1 MRILILKPSSLGDI
15 VCSLPV
21 AQSIRDQMPDAE
33 ISWVAKTRFSE
44 ILKRC
49 PTVNGEIIEFD
60 HAPGLRGLLAIRT
73 VMKSLRGKH
82 FDAVLDFQGL
92 LRTGLMTW
100 SAKSP
105 LKVGSIEAREGSRLA
120 YNHVVPLPSNGR
132 ESHAI
137 EKLLQFLPT
146 IGLKPELRS
155 PIDIQGD
162 PLEGANS
169 RLSTA
174 GPIVMIPNSRG
185 PHKEWKG
192 FPELTTALL
201 NTSNCPVV
209 VWDSHIR
216 WNDPPLDAPEKF
228 VNLTQKTSLLQLIEL
243 LRGASLVVANDSGPL
258 HIAAALGRPTLGL
271 FGPTDPCRFGPYP
284 LHESRNQVLQAP
296 DGDLSKLSSKIV
308 LETVLKIVQK
318 CSPRLYAA

>member
-1 MRILILKPSSLGDI
+1 
-15 VCSLPV
+15 
-21 AQSIRDQMPDAE
+21 
-33 ISWVAKTRFSE
+33 
-44 ILKRC
+44 
-49 PTVNGEIIEFD
+49 
-60 HAPGLRGLLAIRT
+60 
-73 VMKSLRGKH
+73 
-82 FDAVLDFQGL
+82 
-92 LRTGLMTW
+92 
-100 SAKSP
+100 
-105 LKVGSIEAREGSRLA
+105 EGSQLA
-120 YNHVVPLPSNGR
+120 YNFVVPLPSGGPQ
-132 ESHAI
+132 SHAI
-137 EKLLQFLPT
+137 EKLLQFLPV

-162 PLEGANS
+162 PLDGAYS
-169 RLSTA
+169 RLPA
-174 GPIVMIPNSRG
+174 DGPIVMIPNSRG
-185 PHKEWKG
+185 PHKDWKG

-216 WNDPPLDAPEKF
+216 WNDPPLDSPEKF

-296 DGDLSKLSSKIV
+296 DGDLSKLSSKTV
-308 LETVLKIVQK
+308 LDAVLKIVQK
-318 CSPRLYAA
+318 RSPELYAA